1 MLNNKSKNIIF
12 YVTFAVVFFILTL
25 WFSAI
30 PIKNIAHVLPSGGDP
45 LLVTYIWSWEM
56 HQIPINPLELF
67 NANIFAPFKNTLAF
81 SEHMLGSL
89 LLAWPLF
96 LIFKNIVL
104 VFNLVSLGSFAISG
118 LGMYLLANYLTK
130 NKLASL
136 VAAFIYAFAP
146 FKIEH
151 LEHINLSGMWLP
163 YFFLC
168 LERFFESQTWRNVL
182 LLTLFISLVFLNAMQ
197 YFLFLPI
204 IIVIFLIKHIL
215 CKTFK
220 IAKDNVYKI
229 LTSAIILAV
238 IIIPLSIP
246 YLNFKKDFD
255 FQRDLRT
262 IEGLSPDLFDY
273 FINPA
278 IYKFYYYPSAF
289 LQERIVGPGIFVI
302 ILLIISIYLIYKK
315 SININKL
322 LVYFLTGF
330 LAVLFSFG
338 YYIQLT
344 TADFGGMIGTW
355 AFFYNYIPGFSGI
368 RAPGRLSI
376 FFLISSCLFIATAVA
391 YLLNNKIKKK
401 YYRYLFIFAAVLFL
415 FIEFSVI
422 SFKKY
427 MPIPSKHA
435 LVYDWVKEQK
445 DANIYLEMPLGINY
459 LEQDYDKLYEFASI
473 NHFKKTVN
481 GYSGYAPKEYE
492 QLNNELTHFD
502 MSDIQ
507 PIKDYGATDIIFHF
521 DFYSENFKK
530 TTLEKLSKE
539 NSVEL
544 IYNIDNDYVFQIK

>member
-1 MLNNKSKNIIF
+1 
-12 YVTFAVVFFILTL
+12 
-25 WFSAI
+25 
-30 PIKNIAHVLPSGGDP
+30 
-45 LLVTYIWSWEM
+45 
-56 HQIPINPLELF
+56 
-67 NANIFAPFKNTLAF
+67 
-81 SEHMLGSL
+81 
-89 LLAWPLF
+89 
-96 LIFKNIVL
+96 
-104 VFNLVSLGSFAISG
+104 
-118 LGMYLLANYLTK
+118 
-130 NKLASL
+130 
-136 VAAFIYAFAP
+136 
-146 FKIEH
+146 
-151 LEHINLSGMWLP
+151 MWLP

-168 LERFFESQTWRNVL
+168 LERFFERQTWRNVL

-220 IAKDNVYKI
+220 ITKDNVYKI
-229 LTSAIILAV
+229 LTSAIILAA

-315 SININKL
+315 SININRL

-344 TADFGGMIGTW
+344 TADFGGMIGPW

-401 YYRYLFIFAAVLFL
+401 YY
-415 FIEFSVI
+415 
-422 SFKKY
+422 K
-427 MPIPSKHA
+427 
-435 LVYDWVKEQK
+435 
-445 DANIYLEMPLGINY
+445 
-459 LEQDYDKLYEFASI
+459 SI
-473 NHFKKTVN
+473 
-481 GYSGYAPKEYE
+481 
-492 QLNNELTHFD
+492 
-502 MSDIQ
+502 
-507 PIKDYGATDIIFHF
+507 
-521 DFYSENFKK
+521 
-530 TTLEKLSKE
+530 
-539 NSVEL
+539 
-544 IYNIDNDYVFQIK
+544 